1 MVLKRFRKPFS
12 PDSGF
17 DVRSE
22 FYICLHD
29 EANCMKEI
37 DFSDGIEVQKC
48 FDEIVRSLQSVKIV
62 SVFTAS
68 PSFSNYGDVRKYME
82 DTEIYILFENWES
95 LAIDYRFID
104 ALSISLRPL
113 TEEEKSWYKD
123 ALIKDLF
130 NDSTDIYTMQPDNR
144 HILNRTQKIFLEY
157 DSLKRI
163 GLDYVTR
170 AYSKWIGGT
179 LVDEVMPKPTTFDRI
194 TFTMENGN
202 SFVICPAAADNDGYT
217 FVWSKDAQ

>member
-1 MVLKRFRKPFS
+1 
-12 PDSGF
+12 
-17 DVRSE
+17 
-22 FYICLHD
+22 
-29 EANCMKEI
+29 
-37 DFSDGIEVQKC
+37 
-48 FDEIVRSLQSVKIV
+48 
-62 SVFTAS
+62 
-68 PSFSNYGDVRKYME
+68 ME
-82 DTEIYILFENWES
+82 DTEIYILFENGES

-144 HILNRTQKIFLEY
+144 HILNRNQKIFLEY

-170 AYSKWIGGT
+170 A
-179 LVDEVMPKPTTFDRI
+179 
-194 TFTMENGN
+194 
-202 SFVICPAAADNDGYT
+202 
-217 FVWSKDAQ
+217 

>member
-1 MVLKRFRKPFS
+1 M
-12 PDSGF
+12 
-17 DVRSE
+17 
-22 FYICLHD
+22 
-29 EANCMKEI
+29 
-37 DFSDGIEVQKC
+37 
-48 FDEIVRSLQSVKIV
+48 
-62 SVFTAS
+62 
-68 PSFSNYGDVRKYME
+68 
-82 DTEIYILFENWES
+82 
-95 LAIDYRFID
+95 IDYRFID

-144 HILNRTQKIFLEY
+144 NILNHTQKIFLEY

-179 LVDEVMPKPTTFDRI
+179 LVDEVMQKPTTFDRI